1 MTRTGLPAM
10 KSCDGC
16 AHEVITHACC
26 TIVRA
31 RPAEAK
37 AIRHYIREHDIHW
50 VENPGITCGFLQE
63 GQCAIYPVRP
73 WVCRAFGVVKQLPCS
88 RFPEDATIDFP
99 REKAELLRL
108 ADSDD
113 ELLGYYFEPTYY
125 ERMKA
130 ALTAAGA

>member
-1 MTRTGLPAM
+1 MA
-10 KSCDGC
+10 SCDGC
-16 AHEVITHACC
+16 VGQRVEHACC

-31 RPAEAK
+31 RPSEAK
-37 AIRHYIREHDIHW
+37 AIRHYAREHGVAW
-50 VENPGITCGFLQE
+50 QKNPGITCGFLQD

-73 WVCRAFGVVKQLPCS
+73 WVCRAFGVVKQMPCS
-88 RFPEDATIDFP
+88 RFPDEAVLDFP

-108 ADSDD
+108 ADPED
-113 ELLGYYFEPTYY
+113 ELLGFYFEPTYY